1 MKTETSRI
9 LVVQTAFIGDAILA
23 TALLEKLRADYPNAS
38 LDLMV
43 RKGNE
48 TLFQHHPYLNKL
60 YIWDKGA
67 GKYLNL
73 YAAAREIRLCCYDY
87 LINLQRFWSTGL
99 LALFSRAGQRMGFSE
114 NPLSMFYDVKV
125 PYPFDQGLHEVARNQ
140 RLIAHLTDSLP
151 GRPALYPS
159 IADLEAVAPLK
170 AAPYV
175 CLAPASVWFTKR
187 LPPSKWVELARRLAA
202 DFRLFFIGAPED
214 RLLCSEIIAELPQG
228 AVRNLCGE
236 LSLLQSAALI
246 KDARM
251 NYVNDS
257 APLHL
262 ASGVNGPTT
271 AFFCSTVV
279 DFGFGPLADTAR
291 VAQIEE
297 DLYCRPCGIHGRRK
311 CPQGHF
317 RCGHEIDVTRYLPD

>member
-1 MKTETSRI
+1 MPKI
-9 LVVQTAFIGDAILA
+9 LVVQTAFIGDAILS
-23 TALLEKLRADYPNAS
+23 TALLEKLHGAFPRAS

-48 TLFQHHPYLNKL
+48 ALFHHHPYLNKL
-60 YIWDKGA
+60 YVWDKGG
-67 GKYLNL
+67 GKYSNL
-73 YAAAREIRLCCYDY
+73 LKSARKIRRCRYDY
-87 LINLQRFWSTGL
+87 LINLQRFWSTGM
-99 LALFSRAGQRMGFSE
+99 LALFSRAEQRIGFSE
-114 NPLSMFYDVKV
+114 NPLSIFYTVRK
-125 PYPFDQGLHEVARNQ
+125 PYPFDQGLHEVARIHH
-140 RLIAHLTDSLP
+140 LIAHLTDNTP

-159 IADLEAVAPLK
+159 PADVDAVAPLK

-187 LPPSKWVELARRLAA
+187 LPPSKWVALARRLLA

-214 RLLCSEIIAELPQG
+214 RGLCDDIAAELPRG
-228 AVRNLCGE
+228 AAVKNLCGE

-279 DFGFGPLADTAR
+279 DFGFGPLAETAR
-291 VAQIEE
+291 VAQIEG
-297 DLYCRPCGIHGRRK
+297 DLHCRPCGIHGRRQ
-311 CPQGHF
+311 CPEGHF
-317 RCGHEIDVTRYLPD
+317 RCGHEIDVTQYLPD